1 MIYVVDLDKTL
12 IPYDTTIFSLKYV
25 LRNRPMSEILKNI
38 IKGKP
43 DFKKYINE
51 CIDWNIACL
60 LVSEEV
66 YKFLIMKKE
75 HGHKLFL
82 ISGSNGFV
90 VSTISKRLGIFD
102 LAIGSDGINPKL
114 KYASKLQY
122 IKKIAGKSK
131 WSYLADAYQDSV
143 IWREAHESVLV
154 SNSRIKFFIISKFV
168 NSKITQ
174 IKPGHSMISLP
185 TSEF

>member
-25 LRNRPMSEILKNI
+25 LRNRPMSEIFKNI
-38 IKGKP
+38 IKGKS
-43 DFKKYINE
+43 DFKKYLIE
-51 CIDWNIACL
+51 CLNWNTVCV

-66 YKFLIMKKE
+66 YKFLIMKKK
-75 HGHKLFL
+75 HGHKLFI
-82 ISGSNGFV
+82 ISGSDYFV
-90 VSTISKRLGIFD
+90 VSTSSKRLGIFD
-102 LAIGSDGINPKL
+102 LAIGSDRINPKL

-122 IKKIAGKSK
+122 IQKIAGKSK

-154 SNSRIKFFIISKFV
+154 SNSRIKFFIISRFV
-168 NSKITQ
+168 NSKLID
-174 IKPGHSMISLP
+174 IKPGHSTISLP
-185 TSEF
+185 VSEF